1 LNLFGGFVGERPVRC
16 DERWGS
22 IVSAM
27 KSVSPRVLGAGAAL
41 ACLVIAF
48 VAAFA
53 VDGRLDRQ
61 WVMRGITL
69 LLAFGCAAV
78 VAGSA
83 GRRNR
88 RIIGLVGILM
98 FGLVFPVTATTW
110 SKPPEIDFALKVADD
125 AKTAATKAAR
135 STVTVEDVRTAAAAR
150 GGAVGTPKTDKSPEL
165 RGADTFPL
173 ILRAKPTQARPRA
186 CLTFTGLE
194 AKVRAC

>member
-1 LNLFGGFVGERPVRC
+1 LSLSGSFVGERPVRC
-16 DERWGS
+16 DERWRS

-27 KSVSPRVLGAGAAL
+27 KSVSPRALGAGAAL

-69 LLAFGCAAV
+69 LLALGCAAV

-83 GRRNR
+83 GRRSR
-88 RIIGLVGILM
+88 RIIGLIGVLM
-98 FGLVFPVTATTW
+98 FGLVFPATATTW
-110 SKPPEIDFALKVADD
+110 SKPPEIEFALKVADD
-125 AKTAATKAAR
+125 AKAAATEAAR
-135 STVTVEDVRTAAAAR
+135 STVTVEDVRTAAVAR
-150 GGAVGTPKTDKSPEL
+150 GGAVGTPKTDKSPEI
-165 RGADTFPL
+165 RGADAYPL
-173 ILRAKPTQARPRA
+173 ILRATPTQPRPRA
-186 CLTFTGLE
+186 CLTFTGLT